1 MNNPYWLIRFV
12 QRYVKAEGWF
22 DIIILLAALV
32 VGIYIMVVSFI

>member
-12 QRYVKAEGWF
+12 QCYVKAEGWF

-32 VGIYIMVVSFI
+32 VGIYVMVVSFI

>member
-22 DIIILLAALV
+22 DIIIVLAALV
-32 VGIYIMVVSFI
+32 ITIYVLVVSFV

>member
-22 DIIILLAALV
+22 DIIIVFVALV
-32 VGIYIMVVSFI
+32 VATYVMVVSFI

>member
-22 DIIILLAALV
+22 DIIIVLAALV
-32 VGIYIMVVSFI
+32 VGIYVMVVSFI

>member
-32 VGIYIMVVSFI
+32 VGIYVMVVSFI

>member
-22 DIIILLAALV
+22 DIIILLAAFV
-32 VGIYIMVVSFI
+32 VGIYVMVVSFI

>member
-22 DIIILLAALV
+22 DIIILLTALV
-32 VGIYIMVVSFI
+32 VGIYVMVVSFI

>member
-22 DIIILLAALV
+22 DIIILLAALIV
-32 VGIYIMVVSFI
+32 AIYVMVVSFI